1 MIDGVAASALAD
13 EFGTPLYVYSAD
25 TLRQRWQAY
34 QAALPASAGMLC
46 YAVKANSNL
55 TLLGMLADAGAGFDI
70 VSVGELE
77 RVLLAGGKPERI
89 VFSGVGKQAHEL
101 RRALEVGI
109 HCFNVES
116 SSELDHLEAVARELG
131 TIARVSLRVNPNVDP
146 RTHPYIST
154 GLKTSKFGVAI
165 EEALP
170 LYRKMA
176 ASDHLDAIGVDCHIG
191 SQLTDTQPLM
201 EALDSVMALV
211 DRLKAEGVRLQHVD
225 MGGGLGV
232 SYEPGEEA
240 PDIGAYVSRLVGR
253 LEPLGLKLILE
264 PGRSV
269 VADAGVFL
277 TRVELLKTGSEPGFA
292 VVDGAMNDL
301 LRPALYGAWQ
311 AVVPEREADPNATA
325 PRWDIVG
332 PVCETGDF
340 LARDRSLDLQEGD
353 LLAVLQAGAY
363 GAVMA
368 SNYNTRPRPAEVLV
382 DGAERR
388 LVRRRETLQ
397 DVWAHEVGL
406 P

>member
-1 MIDGVAASALAD
+1 MIDDVAARTLAD
-13 EFGTPLYVYSAD
+13 DFGTPLYVYSAA
-25 TLRQRWQAY
+25 TLRRRWQAY
-34 QAALPASAGMLC
+34 EAALPAHSGMLC

-55 TLLGMLADAGAGFDI
+55 TLLHLLAEAGAGFDI

-77 RVLLAGGKPERI
+77 RVLRAGGDPGRI

-101 RRALEVGI
+101 RRALAVDI

-116 SSELDHLEAVARELG
+116 ASELEHLEAVAAESG
-131 TIARVSLRVNPNVDP
+131 KVAPVSLRVNPNVDAG
-146 RTHPYIST
+146 THPYIAT

-170 LYRKMA
+170 LYRRMA
-176 ASDHLDAIGVDCHIG
+176 ESNHLKAIGVDCHIG
-191 SQLTDTQPLM
+191 SQLTDTEPLM
-201 EALDSVMALV
+201 EALDSVLALV
-211 DRLKAEGVRLQHVD
+211 NALQNEGIRLQHVD

-232 SYEPGEEA
+232 SYEPGEQA
-240 PDIGAYVSRLVGR
+240 PDIGAYVRRVVERLQ
-253 LEPLGLKLILE
+253 PLGLKLVLE

-277 TRVELLKTGSEPGFA
+277 TRVELLKTGSDPGFA

-311 AVVPEREADPNATA
+311 AVVPEREAARGDAA
-325 PRWDIVG
+325 RRWDIVG
-332 PVCETGDF
+332 PVCESGDF
-340 LARDRSLDLQEGD
+340 LARDRRLYLHEGD

-382 DGAERR
+382 DGADVR
-388 LVRRRETLQ
+388 LVRRRETLE

>member
-1 MIDGVAASALAD
+1 MIDGVAARALAD

-25 TLRQRWQAY
+25 TLRQRWHAY
-34 QAALPASAGMLC
+34 EAALPAHAGLLC

-55 TLLGMLADAGAGFDI
+55 TLLRLLAKAGAGFDI

-77 RVLLAGGKPERI
+77 RVLRAGGDPERV
-89 VFSGVGKQAHEL
+89 VFSGVGKQTHEL

-116 SSELDHLEAVARELG
+116 ASELDHLERVARELD
-131 TIARVSLRVNPNVDP
+131 TVARVSLRVNPDVDP

-165 EEALP
+165 EEARP

-176 ASDHLDAIGVDCHIG
+176 ASDYLDAIGVDCHIG

-201 EALDSVMALV
+201 EALDSVLALV
-211 DRLKAEGVRLQHVD
+211 DALRAEGVSLQHVD

-232 SYEPGEEA
+232 SYEPDEKA
-240 PDIGAYVSRLVGR
+240 PDIAAYVSRLVER
-253 LEPLGLKLILE
+253 LRPLGLKLILE

-311 AVVPEREADPNATA
+311 AVVPEREADSTEAGR
-325 PRWDIVG
+325 RWDIVG

-340 LARDRSLDLQEGD
+340 LARDRSLDLREGD

-382 DGAERR
+382 DGAEMR
-388 LVRRRETLQ
+388 LVRRRETLE